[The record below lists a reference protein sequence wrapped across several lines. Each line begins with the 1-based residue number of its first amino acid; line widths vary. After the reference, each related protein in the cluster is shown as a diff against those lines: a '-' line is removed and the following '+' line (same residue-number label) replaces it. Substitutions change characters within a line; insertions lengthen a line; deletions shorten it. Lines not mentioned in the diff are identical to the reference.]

1 MIKTYS
7 NFLNISLK
15 TKASYLRLFLTA
27 FLISLLSTSASASG
41 KKTIESP
48 DDSKSKTIIIGGD
61 PWCPYNCFPGHEQPG
76 YAIEL
81 LTQIFESAG
90 YTVTYKN
97 ILWARSIKFLKSGE
111 IDVLLGISYGGIID
125 ENIFPDAASV
135 SYNDSYAFINPKGIT
150 TKIGDGSQANYIL
163 TSNSSKWDISKSFEE
178 NMNSEMVGLQQG
190 YDYGLVFTQF
200 EKKHPKKVFTVSGDK
215 PLERLIKMA
224 FEKRITVI
232 PEEINVFR
240 YKTKKLGVDEKFKI
254 LSTYKNQ
261 FPQDQDLL
269 TLFTPANMKRS
280 KLLNTIF
287 SRGLNEYRKN
297 GKLNAIL
304 KRYNVKDWR

>member
-1 MIKTYS
+1 
-7 NFLNISLK
+7 
-15 TKASYLRLFLTA
+15 
-27 FLISLLSTSASASG
+27 
-41 KKTIESP
+41 
-48 DDSKSKTIIIGGD
+48 
-61 PWCPYNCFPGHEQPG
+61 
-76 YAIEL
+76 
-81 LTQIFESAG
+81 
-90 YTVTYKN
+90 
-97 ILWARSIKFLKSGE
+97 
-111 IDVLLGISYGGIID
+111 
-125 ENIFPDAASV
+125 
-135 SYNDSYAFINPKGIT
+135 
-150 TKIGDGSQANYIL
+150 
-163 TSNSSKWDISKSFEE
+163 
-178 NMNSEMVGLQQG
+178 
-190 YDYGLVFTQF
+190 
-200 EKKHPKKVFTVSGDK
+200 
-215 PLERLIKMA
+215 MA